1 MAFEPETALGQERPV
16 KNDKWINEHMLSL
29 DDVIWKELHG
39 GYRIPYDVSIALRSM
54 RDGIDVWDELWN
66 ELHHQGDVGVASYA
80 AVPQIVSIAAAA
92 TTRDWNF
99 YGLLATIEV
108 ERHRKSNPAL
118 PAWLKA
124 DYDSAWVRTS
134 ALALTDLGLETDSTT
149 IQAILGVVALAK
161 GELKLGA
168 MLSNLDASELDEM
181 LEEQFAWSETYDEQ
195 GR

>member
-1 MAFEPETALGQERPV
+1 
-16 KNDKWINEHMLSL
+16 MLSL
-29 DDVIWKELHG
+29 EDAMWKELHG
-39 GYRIPYDVSIALRSM
+39 GYGVPYDASVALRSM
-54 RDGIDVWDELWN
+54 KDGIDVWDELWN

-80 AVPQIVSIAAAA
+80 AVPQIVCIAVAA

-118 PAWLKA
+118 PSWLKA
-124 DYDSAWVRTS
+124 DYDSALVRAS
-134 ALALTDLGLETDSTT
+134 ALALTDLGLAADSATV
-149 IQAILGVVALAK
+149 QAILSVLALTK

-168 MLSNLDASELDEM
+168 MLSALDASELDEL
-181 LEEQFAWSETYDEQ
+181 LEAQLAWSETYEEK

>member
-1 MAFEPETALGQERPV
+1 
-16 KNDKWINEHMLSL
+16 MLSL
-29 DDVIWKELHG
+29 DDAMWRELHG
-39 GYRIPYDVSIALRSM
+39 GYGIPYDVSIALRSM
-54 RDGIDVWDELWN
+54 RDGVDVWDELWN

-80 AVPQIVSIAAAA
+80 AVPQIVRIAATASS
-92 TTRDWNF
+92 RDWNF

-124 DYDSAWVRTS
+124 DYDSAWVQTS

-149 IQAILGVVALAK
+149 IQTILSVVALAK

-181 LEEQFAWSETYDEQ
+181 LEEQFAWSETYDEK

>member
-1 MAFEPETALGQERPV
+1 
-16 KNDKWINEHMLSL
+16 MLSL
-29 DDVIWKELHG
+29 DDAMWKELHG
-39 GYRIPYDVSIALRSM
+39 GYKIPYDVSIALRSM
-54 RDGIDVWDELWN
+54 RDGVDVWDELWN
-66 ELHHQGDVGVASYA
+66 ELHHQGDVGIASYA

-124 DYDSAWVRTS
+124 DYDSAWVQTS
-134 ALALTDLGLETDSTT
+134 ALALIDLGLETDGTT
-149 IQAILGVVALAK
+149 VQTILSVVALAK

-168 MLSNLDASELDEM
+168 MLSGLDASELDEM
-181 LEEQFAWSETYDEQ
+181 LEEQFAWSETYHEQ